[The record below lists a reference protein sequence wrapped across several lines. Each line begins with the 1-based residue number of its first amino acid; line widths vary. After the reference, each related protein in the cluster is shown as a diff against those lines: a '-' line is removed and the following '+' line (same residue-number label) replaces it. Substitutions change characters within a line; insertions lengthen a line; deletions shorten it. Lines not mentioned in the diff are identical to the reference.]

1 MEVTTKKATGN
12 GAGILSKAKSDKKGI
27 MEILN
32 SEGMKKQFAAALP
45 KHIESER
52 FVRIALTQL
61 RQNPALMQCS
71 PESLLGALMQSAQL
85 GLEPGIMGQS
95 YLIPF
100 KNNKLGTTEC
110 QFQIGY
116 KGLIELA
123 RRSGQIETIVA
134 NEVCENDTFEYEY
147 GFEEKLVHKPM
158 IKGERGQSYAYYAYA
173 TLKDGGRSFVVMSKA
188 DIDRIRT
195 TYSKAKY
202 GSPWETEY
210 NAMAKKT
217 VIKQLMKYLPVSI
230 ELIEKFNADET
241 QKVEVKAEKTG
252 EIKVDVLDITPDYTV
267 ATEEPTQP
275 TNEQYGAGGEIIE
288 VKEVKEEKK
297 EEKKEETK
305 AEDIAKMFEQ
315 K

>member
-1 MEVTTKKATGN
+1 
-12 GAGILSKAKSDKKGI
+12 
-27 MEILN
+27 
-32 SEGMKKQFAAALP
+32 
-45 KHIESER
+45 
-52 FVRIALTQL
+52 
-61 RQNPALMQCS
+61 
-71 PESLLGALMQSAQL
+71 
-85 GLEPGIMGQS
+85 MGQS
-95 YLIPF
+95 YLILF

-158 IKGERGQSYAYYAYA
+158 IKGERGQAYAYYAYA
-173 TLKDGGRSFVVMSKA
+173 TLKDGGRAFVVMSKA

-252 EIKVDVLDITPDYTV
+252 EIKVDVLDIIPDYTV
-267 ATEEPTQP
+267 ATVEPTQQST

-288 VKEVKEEKK
+288 AKEVKEGNKEEKK
-297 EEKKEETK
+297 EDKKATSTEEI
-305 AEDIAKMFEQ
+305 AEMFEQ